1 LAGKQRIALALAA
14 SLTAAA
20 FCGAA
25 QAQTS
30 TSTSTTASLTVI
42 EPALTVTKTSD
53 LAFGA
58 VVRPTSGSGTIS
70 IDANNGNVQTG
81 GGVAVASVGGPATRA
96 SYTVAGVPNRNIQVT
111 LPNNFAMTRSGGS
124 ETLTVTLTSS
134 MGGGQIGSGGSVSF
148 YVGGQ
153 VVLASTTVAGAYSG
167 DFSVTVAYN

>member
-1 LAGKQRIALALAA
+1 VAKRQGIILAAIAALA
-14 SLTAAA
+14 AAA

-25 QAQTS
+25 QAQ

-53 LAFGA
+53 LVFGA

-70 IDANNGNVQTG
+70 IDANSGNVQTA
-81 GGVAVASVGGPATRA
+81 GGVSVASVGGPATRA
-96 SYTVAGVPNRNIQVT
+96 SYTVEGVPNRNIQVT
-111 LPNNFAMTRSGGS
+111 LPNNFSMTRTGGS

-134 MGGGQIGSGGSVSF
+134 MGGGQIPGSGSVNV

-153 VVLASTTVAGAYSG
+153 VVLSSTTVAGAYTG
-167 DFSVTVAYN
+167 NFSMTVAYN

>member
-1 LAGKQRIALALAA
+1 VAKRQRATLGFAAALA
-14 SLTAAA
+14 AAA

-25 QAQTS
+25 QAQ

-53 LAFGA
+53 LAFGS

-70 IDANNGNVQTG
+70 IDANSGNVSTG

-96 SYTVAGVPNRNIQVT
+96 SYTIEGVPNRNIQVT
-111 LPNNFAMTRSGGS
+111 LPSNFSMTRTGGT

-134 MGGGQIGSGGSVSF
+134 MGGGQIGSGGSVNVH
-148 YVGGQ
+148 VGGQ
-153 VVLASTTVAGAYSG
+153 VVLSSSTVAGAYTG
-167 DFSVTVAYN
+167 NFSMTVAYN